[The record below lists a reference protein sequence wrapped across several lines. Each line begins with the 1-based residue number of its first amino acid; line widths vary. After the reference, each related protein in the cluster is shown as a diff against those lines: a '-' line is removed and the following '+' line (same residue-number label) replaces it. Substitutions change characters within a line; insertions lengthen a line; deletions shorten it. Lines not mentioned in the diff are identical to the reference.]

1 MKVESRRAV
10 LVKDEFYSLCVFRG
24 DLIEHVFF
32 GRNQEE
38 VILQAKEQGVEGEI
52 KGLTNDSVLVE
63 ICLNLLK
70 QVEEKLKRIG
80 KLS

>member
-1 MKVESRRAV
+1 MKGESRRAV